1 MEMTMT
7 VAEDDLRRF
16 VVALVLIVLSFTTEC
31 GIDQWNAG
39 RRINFPVRT
48 LDGADRI

>member
-1 MEMTMT
+1 MWQKII
-7 VAEDDLRRF
+7 LHRF
-16 VVALVLIVLSFTTEC
+16 FVPLVLIALSFTPEC